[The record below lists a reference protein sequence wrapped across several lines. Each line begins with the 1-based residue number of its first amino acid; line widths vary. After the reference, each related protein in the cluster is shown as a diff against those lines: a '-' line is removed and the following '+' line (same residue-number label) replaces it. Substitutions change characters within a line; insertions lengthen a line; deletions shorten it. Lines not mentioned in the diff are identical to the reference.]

1 MPKTATIRP
10 RTTPRAPA
18 RPSRRMPVR
27 VGRLTYTVVF
37 APAEEGGYVV
47 TVPAL
52 PGCITQGDTF
62 TEARA
67 MAEDAILGYIEA
79 LQKLHEDIPL
89 EHGAAITRR
98 IAVKLT
104 PA

>member
-1 MPKTATIRP
+1 MPKTCSRRSRTAAT
-10 RTTPRAPA
+10 APA
-18 RPSRRMPVR
+18 RSLRRVPVR
-27 VGRLTYTVVF
+27 ARRFAYTVVF
-37 APAEEGGYVV
+37 QPAEEGGYVV

-62 TEARA
+62 AEARA
-67 MAEDAILGYIEA
+67 MAEDAILGHIEA
-79 LQKLHEDIPL
+79 LQKHREEIPR
-89 EHGAAITRR
+89 EHGPVITRR